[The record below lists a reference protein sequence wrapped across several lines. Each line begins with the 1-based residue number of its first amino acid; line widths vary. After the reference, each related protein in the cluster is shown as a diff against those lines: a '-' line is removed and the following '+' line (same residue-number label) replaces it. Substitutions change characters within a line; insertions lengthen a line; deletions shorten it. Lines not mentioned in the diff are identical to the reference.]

1 MEGSAMDGTMLPVGS
16 SSFDALQFHHLSRQP
31 PMMVG
36 PISVAHPHVTTGQ
49 ESNGQQHY
57 VALGNPRNPK
67 AKPPLSDEDERSED
81 GTEAHMSKKGSS
93 PWHRMKWT
101 DDIVKLLITVVS
113 YVGEDADC
121 TNDGNKRKAGILQKK
136 GKWKSVS
143 REMMEKGYNV
153 SPQQCEDKFND
164 LNKRYKRL
172 NDVLGRGTACTVVE
186 NPSLLD
192 SMGHL
197 SPKMKEDVR
206 KILSSKHLF
215 YREMCAYHNG
225 GRIHAESEHSVM
237 PAWTNLKSGERNDV
251 IRPMSEEMDDEENE
265 DEDTEEDE
273 EEDEENDENDGG
285 FEIEGG
291 VGEFMKRPRMIQGMY
306 FGTPEGERLNTQ
318 YNFNQEMMGVLQ
330 DDTKTEW
337 QKRQWMRNRTMQ
349 LAEQKVSIQARAFE
363 LEQQRLMWKRL
374 RSKKDREL
382 ERLKLENERM
392 KLETEQLKL
401 QLKKKELGFELK
413 TSEASI
419 SSFAALHMDQMHRR
433 EQHDIHSEERV
444 Q

>member
-1 MEGSAMDGTMLPVGS
+1 MDGTMLSGGP
-16 SSFDALQFHHLSRQP
+16 SSFDALQLHHLSRQHP
-31 PMMVG
+31 VMVG
-36 PISVAHPHVTTGQ
+36 PISVVHPHVSTSQ
-49 ESNGQQHY
+49 EANGQQHC
-57 VALGNPRNPK
+57 VALGNPRNLK

-81 GTEAHMSKKGSS
+81 GTEAHMGKKGSS
-93 PWHRMKWT
+93 LWHRMKWT
-101 DDIVKLLITVVS
+101 DDIVRLLITVVS
-113 YVGEDADC
+113 YVGEDTDC

-143 REMMEKGYNV
+143 KVMMEKGYNV

-192 SMGHL
+192 SMDHL
-197 SPKMKEDVR
+197 TPKAKEDVR

-215 YREMCAYHNG
+215 YREMCSYHNG
-225 GRIHAESEHSVM
+225 GRIHAESDHSVM
-237 PAWTNLKSGERNDV
+237 PAWANLRSGERNEE
-251 IRPMSEEMDDEENE
+251 IRPMTEEMDDEENE
-265 DEDTEEDE
+265 DEDTEDE
-273 EEDEENDENDGG
+273 EEDEENDENEGG
-285 FEIEGG
+285 FEMEGG

-306 FGTPEGERLNTQ
+306 FGTQEGERLNTL

-330 DDTKTEW
+330 DGTRTEW

-349 LAEQKVSIQARAFE
+349 LAEQKVGIQARAFE
-363 LEQQRLMWKRL
+363 LEQQCLKWKRL
-374 RSKKDREL
+374 RSKKDREFD
-382 ERLKLENERM
+382 RLKLENERM

-401 QLKKKELGFELK
+401 QLKKKELGFESK
-413 TSEASI
+413 RSDASI
-419 SSFAALHMDQMHRR
+419 SSLSALHMDQMHRR